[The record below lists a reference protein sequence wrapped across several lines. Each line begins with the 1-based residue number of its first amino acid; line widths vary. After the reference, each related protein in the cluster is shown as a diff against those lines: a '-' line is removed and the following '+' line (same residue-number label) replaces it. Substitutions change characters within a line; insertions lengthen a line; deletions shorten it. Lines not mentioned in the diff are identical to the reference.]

1 MIVLFICEMEKGDS
15 TLSVKTIKEKYHNWE
30 SKNLWVLRLF
40 EYILLVGLISFSVA
54 CIFKFFNLI
63 YTDATS
69 ARYML
74 SALVQSQAAIVAI
87 VVSLTLIAVQL
98 TASAYSPR
106 VIDIFKKN
114 PDMWILLGLYGMSIF
129 YGLLVLK
136 LIGGAEDT
144 SQIII
149 SNISLEAYITVVYA
163 LGISTFV
170 ILFPYMWNIMNLL
183 KPERIINRLA
193 KEITKENLLNSE
205 EDPVQPIMDIVH
217 GSIMKYDIETTR
229 VGLEAVTERVIEIID
244 SDGEKEISER
254 FCNHLERVHRLAI
267 SKEDEEAAEKVIENL
282 EKFGVSSTEKG
293 LAGAASTAVEFIE
306 GVGVNAAKKGLVLTA
321 WQAVDSLEAVGE
333 VAVEEGHG
341 GIAVH
346 VARYLGNFGLSA
358 AEEDK
363 GIIKK
368 IAGTL
373 ESVGKK
379 FVEYELEEAT
389 KQAAQALA
397 NLTVREETVKA
408 AIIDYESNLK
418 EPDHA
423 VFQKFIKIY
432 EQKFEELRAE
442 KKNSE

>member
-1 MIVLFICEMEKGDS
+1 MKKENFKVFLKSIKKKARDWWISYDRKLWTQRILAYLALFL
-15 TLSVKTIKEKYHNWE
+15 LSV
-30 SKNLWVLRLF
+30 
-40 EYILLVGLISFSVA
+40 LVVA
-54 CIFKFFNLI
+54 FIFARFNLFH
-63 YTDATS
+63 TDPDS

-114 PDMWILLGLYGMSIF
+114 PDMWILLGVYAVSIV

-136 LIGGAEDT
+136 MTLAEDP
-144 SQIII
+144 SQITVLTILDTPV
-149 SNISLEAYITVVYA
+149 SLEICISFVYFLA
-163 LGISTFV
+163 AFSFL
-170 ILFPYMWNIMNLL
+170 ILFLYMENIFVLL
-183 KPERIINRLA
+183 KPENIINRLA
-193 KEITKENLLNSE
+193 VDVTKENLLNSE
-205 EDPVQPIMDIVH
+205 EDPIQPIMDIVH
-217 GSIMKYDIETTR
+217 GSIMKYDIATTR
-229 VGLEAVTERVIEIID
+229 IGLKAVTNRMIEIID
-244 SDGEKEISER
+244 SSKEKEISER
-254 FCNHLERVHRLAI
+254 FCDHLARVSRLAI
-267 SKEDEEAAEKVIENL
+267 SREDEEAALEVVNNL
-282 EKFGVSSTEKG
+282 GKFGVSSTEKG
-293 LAGAASTAVEFIE
+293 LAGAASTAVEFIAAA
-306 GVGVNAAKKGLVLTA
+306 GVNAAKKGLVLTA

-333 VAVEEGHG
+333 VAAEEGHG

-368 IAGTL
+368 IAWTL

-397 NLTVREETVKA
+397 NLTLVREETVKA
-408 AIIDYESNLK
+408 AIIDYESELK
-418 EPDHA
+418 NEDRA
-423 VFQKFIKIY
+423 ALKFIKIY